1 MLKNFH
7 EIKAI
12 ISNTKGFKAT
22 FYGMSEYVHGMMI
35 NRFKFK
41 NPAVKVSTCFKKK
54 LSENK
59 IRIENN
65 KVYTALISIFIP
77 KENIINFKNEIVCKV
92 LSAIRPKDDNK
103 ITFLNKA
110 VQKFNILFNPKIKE
124 NTFKVENDNTKIQV
138 ALNTKID
145 ENDIYVD
152 NNNEQGT
159 NTDVALNGKL
169 DDNNI
174 YVKNNDVNG
183 AAYFF
188 IRLEA
193 MAGGLNAYY
202 NQTIED
208 TGRKK
213 IL

>member
-12 ISNTKGFKAT
+12 ISNTRGFKAT

-41 NPAVKVSTCFKKK
+41 NPSVKVITYFKKK
-54 LSENK
+54 LSENSFK
-59 IRIENN
+59 IENN
-65 KVYTALISIFIP
+65 KVYTSLISILKP
-77 KENIINFKNEIVCKV
+77 NENIINFKNEIVCKV
-92 LSAIRPKDDNK
+92 LSAIKPNNNK

-110 VQKFNILFNPKIKE
+110 VQKFNILFDSKIKE
-124 NTFKVENDNTKIQV
+124 NTFTVENDNTKIQV
-138 ALNTKID
+138 ALNTKVD
-145 ENDIYVD
+145 ENDVYVD
-152 NNNEQGT
+152 NDNVQGT
-159 NTDVALNGKL
+159 NVDVALNGKV
-169 DDNNI
+169 DNNDVYI
-174 YVKNNDVNG
+174 ENNEVNG

-188 IRLEA
+188 IKLEA
-193 MAGGLNAYY
+193 MAGDLNAYY

-213 IL
+213 NV

>member
-41 NPAVKVSTCFKKK
+41 NPYVKVITYFKKK
-54 LSENK
+54 LSGNSFK
-59 IRIENN
+59 IENN
-65 KVYTALISIFIP
+65 KVYTALISIL
-77 KENIINFKNEIVCKV
+77 KTNENIINFKNEIVCKV
-92 LSAIRPKDDNK
+92 FSAIRPNNNK

-124 NTFKVENDNTKIQV
+124 NTFTVENDNTKIQV
-138 ALNTKID
+138 ALNTKVD
-145 ENDIYVD
+145 ENDVYVD
-152 NNNEQGT
+152 NDNVQGT
-159 NTDVALNGKL
+159 NVDVALNGKV
-169 DDNNI
+169 DNNDVYI
-174 YVKNNDVNG
+174 ENNEVNG

-188 IRLEA
+188 IKLEA
-193 MAGGLNAYY
+193 MVGDLNAYY

-213 IL
+213 IV